1 MSLQAKELLL
11 FGLVA
16 GWAAPIYELTAIW
29 KNQLSLRFDY
39 KKERLGSVSC
49 SVLVSFAGCVA
60 QSC

>member
-29 KNQLSLRFDY
+29 KNQLSLRFD
-39 KKERLGSVSC
+39 
-49 SVLVSFAGCVA
+49 
-60 QSC
+60 